1 MANIKDDNNR
11 INQSCALIN
20 NFQTLSNSSLNKQP
34 LTLPATHTPVSLC
47 MCASV
52 WVKVILLSRVETIK
66 HSYHEV
72 VIDSRDLNFLW
83 NLMQLRNA
91 KHVAELSTFREIKDA
106 GLSTNLTAQM
116 IRLNRAAVVYNACI
130 CKANGHE
137 IWGQLI
143 LPLSHFNKNNV
154 SISSHG
160 DCEWRWR

>member
-1 MANIKDDNNR
+1 MRFNQQFSNALKQLTKQTTLNTSCDAHTCEFVHVCVCLSESYSSVEGRDNKTQLSWGGNW
-11 INQSCALIN
+11 Q
-20 NFQTLSNSSLNKQP
+20 QTPELP
-34 LTLPATHTPVSLC
+34 LKP
-47 MCASV
+47 
-52 WVKVILLSRVETIK
+52 
-66 HSYHEV
+66 
-72 VIDSRDLNFLW
+72 
-83 NLMQLRNA
+83 LMQLRNA